1 MKIKTKN
8 ITAGGLTGRTL
19 LEDDLSGAV
28 QLLLRHRP
36 GHDRPVEVG
45 GSEVRDLTDGR
56 GRGKRVLGLADDQD
70 DLVLA
75 AFQGVHGFFVG
86 AVVED
91 EVAAWS

>member
-1 MKIKTKN
+1 MKIKSKN

-45 GSEVRDLTDGR
+45 GSEVRDLPDGR
-56 GRGKRVLGLADDQD
+56 G
-70 DLVLA
+70 
-75 AFQGVHGFFVG
+75 
-86 AVVED
+86 
-91 EVAAWS
+91 